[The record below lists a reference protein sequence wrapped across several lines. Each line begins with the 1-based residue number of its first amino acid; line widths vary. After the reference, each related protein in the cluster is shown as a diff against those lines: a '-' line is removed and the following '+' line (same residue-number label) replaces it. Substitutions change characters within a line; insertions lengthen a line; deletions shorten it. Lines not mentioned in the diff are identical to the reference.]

1 MFYQIEKDTNIIVG
15 ISDKLDRWDITRL
28 GYDFKESNIKF
39 NILEQFIE
47 SEERL
52 KESIKPERNKLLELT
67 DRFLVP
73 DRPVTEEQREELI
86 VYRQALRNLPETI
99 SLENPDFPVKP
110 DFI

>member
-15 ISDKLDRWDITRL
+15 ISDKLDRWDTTKL
-28 GYDFKESNIKF
+28 DYDFKESNIKF

-47 SEERL
+47 TDEKL
-52 KESIKPERNKLLELT
+52 KDSIREERNKLLDDT

-73 DRPVTEEQREELI
+73 DRPATEEQREELI